1 MLINIYSA
9 KCIGIDAVKVI
20 VEVDVAQGIG
30 IHLVGL
36 ADAAVKE
43 SLLRTITSLQSL
55 GFKIPGRKIVI
66 NLAPADMHKKGSGYD
81 VPIALGII
89 AASGQ
94 RELPLLDKYI
104 IMGELG
110 LDGTIREVPGA
121 LPTVELAERSGLR
134 GCILPQASALEAVE
148 YSSSEVY
155 GVENLDDVLRIL
167 SGEEDCRDLLA
178 ESILERKGIKPQ
190 DEDSCDSPGRVMD
203 FSEII
208 GQEGAKRGVEI
219 AAAGGHNVIMIGP
232 PGSGKS
238 SLAKAMAS
246 ILPKMSLRESV
257 QTSKIYSVAGKGS
270 PLRGLM
276 KQRPFRAPHYS
287 ASVAALI
294 GGGSD
299 NILPGEISL
308 AHNGILMID
317 EFCEAPKKVLEV
329 LRAPMEDRKV
339 TISRLKTK
347 VEYPADFMLVAA
359 TNPCLC
365 GFYGE
370 GDKCTCT
377 PSRRIAYLSKL
388 SGPIMDRIDIQLWM
402 KPIDPKKLVNRAP
415 AEASAVVAERVMKA
429 REIQKERFR
438 DEGIF
443 CNAGMTNRMIDKY
456 CRLDKECQQLLEKI
470 IEHMGLS
477 ARACSRIMKLARTIA
492 DLEGVENI
500 TAAHLTEAAS
510 YRFLDKQQLL

>member
-1 MLINIYSA
+1 MLINIHCA
-9 KCIGIDAVKVI
+9 KCIGIDAVPVT
-20 VEVDVAQGIG
+20 VEIDIATGIG

-43 SLLRTITSLQSL
+43 SLLRTITSLQSM
-55 GFKIPGRKIVI
+55 GFRIPGRKIVI

-94 RELPLLDKYI
+94 RDLPLLNEFMV
-104 IMGELG
+104 MGELG
-110 LDGTIREVPGA
+110 LDGTVRTVSGS
-121 LPTVELAERSGLR
+121 LPIVELAKRSGFR
-134 GCILPQASALEAVE
+134 GCILPRASAMEAVE
-148 YSSSEVY
+148 YEGIDVY
-155 GVENLDDVLRIL
+155 GVDNLDEVLRIL
-167 SGEEDCRDLLA
+167 CGEEPCEDLHAKNLM
-178 ESILERKGIKPQ
+178 K
-190 DEDSCDSPGRVMD
+190 DSHTAHSHDGSDAAMD
-203 FSEII
+203 FAEII

-219 AAAGGHNVIMIGP
+219 AAAGGHNVILIGP

-246 ILPKMSLRESV
+246 ILPPMTLEEAL
-257 QTSKIYSVAGKGS
+257 QTSKIYSVAGKGN
-270 PLRGLM
+270 PVGGLIR
-276 KQRPFRAPHYS
+276 QRPFRSPHYS

-299 NILPGEISL
+299 NIMPGEISL
-308 AHNGILMID
+308 SHNGILMID

-359 TNPCLC
+359 TNPCPC
-365 GFYGE
+365 GYYGE
-370 GDKCTCT
+370 GERCSCT
-377 PSRRIAYLSKL
+377 PAKRIAYLSKL

-402 KPIDPKKLVNRAP
+402 KPIDPKKLVDRRRG
-415 AEASAVVAERVMKA
+415 ESSSSVAERVMRA
-429 REIQKERFR
+429 REIQKKRFR

-443 CNAGMTNRMIDKY
+443 CNAAMNNRMIDKY
-456 CRLDKECQQLLEKI
+456 CPLDAECRRLLEKL
-470 IEHMGLS
+470 IERMGLS
-477 ARACSRIMKLARTIA
+477 ARACSRIIKLARTIA
-492 DLEGVENI
+492 DLENAEQI
-500 TAAHLTEAAS
+500 SCEHISEAAS
-510 YRFLDKQQLL
+510 YRFLDRQRLDY